1 MNPALNL
8 INYSTNSK
16 ITSSEFSKLLKN
28 ILKSKVPKFH
38 INGDYLKRN
47 GMKEGT
53 SLGKVLTTIED
64 EWIENR
70 FKISNNRVKELIK
83 LYSN

>member
-1 MNPALNL
+1 
-8 INYSTNSK
+8 
-16 ITSSEFSKLLKN
+16 
-28 ILKSKVPKFH
+28 
-38 INGDYLKRN
+38 
-47 GMKEGT
+47 MKEGT
-53 SLGKVLTTIED
+53 SLGKVLTTIEN